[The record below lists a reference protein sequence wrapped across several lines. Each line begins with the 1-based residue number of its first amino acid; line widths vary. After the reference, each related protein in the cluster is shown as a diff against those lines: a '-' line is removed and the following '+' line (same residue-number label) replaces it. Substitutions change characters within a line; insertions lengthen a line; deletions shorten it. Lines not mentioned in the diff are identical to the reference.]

1 MNSRRDFLAAAA
13 AAGVYLGIGQNVFG
27 QSAAASGASNGA
39 SDYGFAPG
47 LIYLNTGSAGPTPRA
62 VLEKTVQAWTELE
75 KNPVQNE
82 YSVDGV
88 LGWVE
93 KARANAARF
102 LGCSSDELLI
112 TRSTSEAMNTV
123 AQSTRLKAGDRVL
136 MTNQEHEGGSDCWRY
151 LAERRG
157 VVVDEVVIPYGESDS
172 QAIVQRFA
180 DAIRP
185 ETRVISVSHILFTTG
200 LRMPVAEI
208 SALARS
214 RKLLCVVDGAQACGS
229 TPIDVKALG
238 CHAYA
243 TTGHKWLMGPKG
255 VGMLYISS
263 EAGED
268 IKPVQW
274 MGGKKYVDNS
284 VGVGPLPLVF
294 GLGASIDIAN
304 ERGVAKIEEHNMS
317 LRKRA
322 YDGLSQIA
330 GVKMMSLP
338 SGPLTSALVSI
349 AIPDRY
355 NSRQMLEKLRNK
367 YHIVTRE
374 LGKTHFNGL
383 RLAPHIFNTEADVD
397 AVVAALRA
405 EIV

>member
-1 MNSRRDFLAAAA
+1 MTSRRDFLAAAA
-13 AAGVYLGIGQNVFG
+13 AAGAYLSIGQKILG
-27 QSAAASGASNGA
+27 QSTTTGRALDGSSE
-39 SDYGFAPG
+39 YGFAPG
-47 LIYLNTGSAGPTPRA
+47 LIYLNTGSAGPTPRL

-75 KNPVQNE
+75 KNPVHNE

-93 KARANAARF
+93 KARASAAQF

-157 VVVDEVVIPYGESDS
+157 VVVDEVTIPYGESDP
-172 QAIVQRFA
+172 QAIVQRVA

-208 SALARS
+208 SKLARS
-214 RKLLCVVDGAQACGS
+214 RNLLCVVDGAQACGS
-229 TPIDVKALG
+229 TQIDVKALG

-263 EAGED
+263 DASDE

-274 MGGKKYVDNS
+274 MGGKRYVDNS
-284 VGVGPLPLVF
+284 VGVGPLPLVV
-294 GLGASIDIAN
+294 GLGAAIDIAN
-304 ERGVAKIEEHNMS
+304 ERGVAKIVEHNKA

-330 GVKMMSLP
+330 GV
-338 SGPLTSALVSI
+338 
-349 AIPDRY
+349 
-355 NSRQMLEKLRNK
+355 
-367 YHIVTRE
+367 
-374 LGKTHFNGL
+374 
-383 RLAPHIFNTEADVD
+383 
-397 AVVAALRA
+397 
-405 EIV
+405 

>member
-1 MNSRRDFLAAAA
+1 MTSRRDFLAAAA
-13 AAGVYLGIGQNVFG
+13 VAGAYLGIGQKILG
-27 QSAAASGASNGA
+27 QSTTTGRALDGSSE
-39 SDYGFAPG
+39 YGFAPG
-47 LIYLNTGSAGPTPRA
+47 LIYLNTGSAGPTPRL

-75 KNPVQNE
+75 KNPVHNE

-93 KARANAARF
+93 KARGGAARF
-102 LGCSSDELLI
+102 LGCSIDELLI

-157 VVVDEVVIPYGESDS
+157 VVVDEVTIPYGESDP
-172 QAIVQRFA
+172 QAIVQRVA

-208 SALARS
+208 SKLARS
-214 RKLLCVVDGAQACGS
+214 RNLLCVVDGAQACGS
-229 TPIDVKALG
+229 TQIDVKALG

-263 EAGED
+263 DAAED

-284 VGVGPLPLVF
+284 VGVGPLPLVV
-294 GLGASIDIAN
+294 GLGAAIEIAN
-304 ERGVAKIEEHNMS
+304 ERGVAKIEEHNKA

-367 YHIVTRE
+367 YQIVTRE

-383 RLAPHIFNTEADVD
+383 RLAPHIFNTESDVD